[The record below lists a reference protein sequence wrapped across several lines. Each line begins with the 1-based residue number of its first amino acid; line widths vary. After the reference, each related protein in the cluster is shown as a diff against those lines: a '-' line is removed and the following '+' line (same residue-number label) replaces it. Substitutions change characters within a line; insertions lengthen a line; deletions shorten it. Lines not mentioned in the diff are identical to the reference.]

1 MENCTT
7 VFSMLSYVCKY
18 PLKMRMDSQRNW
30 GFGLCYLYLR
40 NIRPTVQPQKGVPGL
55 LRVVSEH
62 VN

>member
-7 VFSMLSYVCKY
+7 VFSMLSSVCKY

-40 NIRPTVQPQKGVPGL
+40 NVKG
-55 LRVVSEH
+55 LRFNHKRVYRVYCRLSL
-62 VN
+62 NM